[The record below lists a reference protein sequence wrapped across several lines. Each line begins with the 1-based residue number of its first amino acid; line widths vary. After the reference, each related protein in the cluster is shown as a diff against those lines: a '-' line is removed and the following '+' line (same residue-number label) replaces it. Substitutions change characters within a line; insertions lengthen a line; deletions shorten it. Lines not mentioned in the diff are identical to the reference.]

1 MLMNNIASYH
11 IKSVLKRKSIRKQSA
26 IALGNMQQASYHL
39 ATSQHYLILIAT
51 CLEFHMHTQI
61 ATLHSLACLCG
72 YTYLMPIVVA
82 CS

>member
-1 MLMNNIASYH
+1 
-11 IKSVLKRKSIRKQSA
+11 
-26 IALGNMQQASYHL
+26 MQQASYHL
-39 ATSQHYLILIAT
+39 ATCQHYLILIAT

-82 CS
+82 CSWLPYTGKVWWGKIGEFGEL